1 MISVALG
8 CQVVWVQA
16 MQVTVMDRILLPILA
31 LDQFQQIKMKMSSC
45 VSTVQKCSGGGPF
58 VFQLVQLCEMW
69 TARSGDGLICLELS

>member
-1 MISVALG
+1 MQLKLLVQLLGLFVQPTISVALG

-45 VSTVQKCSGGGPF
+45 VSTVQKCSGGAVAHLF
-58 VFQLVQLCEMW
+58 FN
-69 TARSGDGLICLELS
+69 